1 MPAMDLSTAFS
12 GSLSLWYKNS
22 GGDGFGV
29 YYRVN
34 GGPWNEL
41 FYTEVSHDSWTEL
54 SLELTGFADNY
65 QIGFRQRDYYQ
76 YGIYLDDLSISI
88 TNASLCANG
97 ELTNVVASTGS
108 YTWTCA
114 GQNGGSDASCSAERT
129 CAAMTY
135 MGYDLP
141 KADFGVTTDL
151 LSKHETINGGTRDCE
166 SRFICS
172 AGTFTKTGAESCSTT
187 CDEGYT
193 VLNGNLPTS
202 SCAIHG
208 SCGPASGGS
217 YIFLPTELSTITEGF
232 ESGIPA
238 GWTQEGTHS

>member
-1 MPAMDLSTAFS
+1 MNVAEGIS
-12 GSLSLWYKNS
+12 GTISLWYKNRS
-22 GGDGFGV
+22 GDGFGV

-34 GGPWNEL
+34 GGSWNEL
-41 FYTEVSHDSWTEL
+41 FYTGAGHDNWTEL
-54 SLELTGFADNY
+54 SVDLTGFADNY
-65 QIGFRQRDYYQ
+65 QLGFRQRDYYKW
-76 YGIYLDDLSISI
+76 GVDLDEISVNI
-88 TNASLCANG
+88 LIPSLCANG

-202 SCAIHG
+202 SCVIHG
-208 SCGPASGGS
+208 SCGPANGES
-217 YIFLPTELSTITEGF
+217 YIFLPTDLSTITEGF